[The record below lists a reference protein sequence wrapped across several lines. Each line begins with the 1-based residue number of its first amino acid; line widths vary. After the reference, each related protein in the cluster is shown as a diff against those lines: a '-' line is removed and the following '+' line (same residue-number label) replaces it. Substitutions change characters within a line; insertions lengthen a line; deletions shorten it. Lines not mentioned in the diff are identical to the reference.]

1 MTLSIEF
8 LLLLIAILL
17 VLLFY
22 FSKINKYK
30 KNNDMPDNQDTELEG
45 LKKTIKENTEIL
57 KILESTTNRSSQ
69 TVKEFYT
76 TLTKGGTSVGKFG
89 EVVLSR
95 ILENAGLKRDI
106 HFVEQKE
113 ITAGLRPD
121 VTINLPDNKYVI
133 LDSKV
138 SLTDYSESMKAK
150 DQLNVDK
157 FSKNHLIAVKKHVDS
172 LKKYI
177 DTLDDK
183 SLELVVM
190 FMPIEGA
197 YIAAC
202 NDDLISHA
210 IKSKVAIVGPTTLIA
225 ILQIITHLW
234 RTKKQ
239 SENISKIVK
248 AGTDI
253 CNDIINV
260 NLAFKEIEKAY
271 NKANES
277 IELGKKRTEKL
288 VNKAEKMGKMGIP
301 SKDITGKS

>member
-17 VLLFY
+17 VFLFY
-22 FSKINKYK
+22 FYKSNKSI
-30 KNNDMPDNQDTELEG
+30 KNNNIKDSQDTELDG
-45 LKKTIKENTEIL
+45 LKQTIKENTEIL
-57 KILESTTNRSSQ
+57 RILESTTNRSSQ
-69 TVKEFYT
+69 TVKDFYT

-106 HFVEQKE
+106 HFFEQKE

-177 DTLDDK
+177 NTLDDQ

-301 SKDITGKS
+301 SKDIAGKS

>member
-17 VLLFY
+17 VFLFY
-22 FSKINKYK
+22 FYKSNKYT
-30 KNNDMPDNQDTELEG
+30 KNNDISDNQDTELKV
-45 LKKTIKENTEIL
+45 LKETIKENTEIL

-76 TLTKGGTSVGKFG
+76 TLTKGGTSAGKFG

-106 HFVEQKE
+106 HFFEQKE

-157 FSKNHLIAVKKHVDS
+157 FSKNHLTAVKKHVDS

-177 DTLDDK
+177 DTLDDQ
-183 SLELVVM
+183 SLELVIM

-253 CNDIINV
+253 CNDIRNV
-260 NLAFKEIEKAY
+260 NLAFQDIDKVM
-271 NKANES
+271 ES
-277 IELGKKRTEKL
+277 LRSI
-288 VNKAEKMGKMGIP
+288 
-301 SKDITGKS
+301 KD

>member
-1 MTLSIEF
+1 MTLNIEI
-8 LLLLIAILL
+8 LLLLVAI
-17 VLLFY
+17 VLAVLFY
-22 FSKINKYK
+22 FYKTNKLD
-30 KNNDMPDNQDTELEG
+30 KNNMIQDNQDTKLED
-45 LKKTIKENTEIL
+45 LKTSIEENTQIL
-57 KILESTTNRSSQ
+57 KILESTTNRSSE
-69 TVKEFYT
+69 TVRDFYT

-89 EVVLSR
+89 EIVLSR

-106 HFVEQKE
+106 HFFEQKE

-150 DQLNVDK
+150 DQLNMDK
-157 FSKNHLIAVKKHVDS
+157 FSKNHLNSVKKHVDS

-177 DTLDDK
+177 DTLDEQ

-271 NKANES
+271 DKANES
-277 IELGKKRTEKL
+277 IELGKMRTEKL
-288 VNKAEKMGKMGIP
+288 LNKAEKMGKMGIP